1 VNSLSWMIYLAS
13 VTDTMRENF
22 GALLGFTAFS
32 TVMLSIGAFLAK
44 ILEDVELPFYR
55 TYMKVAVPVM
65 VVSFVFSNVLPKKE
79 TLMLIAASE
88 FGDRIMT
95 QQKIGE
101 RIVDPSINLLQE
113 WIKKQTEEIT
123 AGKKK

>member
-1 VNSLSWMIYLAS
+1 MNSLSWMIYLAS
-13 VTDTMRENF
+13 VTDAMRENF
-22 GALLGFTAFS
+22 GSLLGITVFA

-65 VVSFVFSNVLPKKE
+65 VVSFVFCNILPKKE

-101 RIVDPSINLLQE
+101 RIVDPSITLLQE

>member
-1 VNSLSWMIYLAS
+1 MNSLSWMIYLAS

-44 ILEDVELPFYR
+44 ILEDVELPLYR
-55 TYMKVAVPVM
+55 TYMKVAVPVI